1 MSAVLSGRLL
11 ADAREQSCGF
21 MEWAYVD
28 TVRGGA

>member
-21 MEWAYVD
+21 MEWGLRN